1 MDSKEV
7 VIFWFR
13 RDLRLNDNRGLH
25 RALSSGYRVLPL
37 FIYDRE
43 ILLRLEPD
51 DARVSFIC
59 DRVAALH
66 AEIKE
71 AGGELLIR
79 FATAERVFMELP
91 SHYNI
96 KAVYTNRDY
105 EPYAIKRDAKV
116 EGVLKS
122 KGISFIT
129 SPDQLVFEPG
139 EVLKKDGKPYTVYTP
154 FSRRWLELFNSGMVS
169 EEPSVQLLGNLYRSD
184 DGSLPPEPHQIGFT
198 RSVMTVR
205 PFDLGHE
212 TISNYAARR
221 DFPDMEGTTALGP
234 HLRFGT
240 ISIRD
245 VFRRTEG
252 ISSTFTGELIW
263 REFFMHILSH
273 FPHVAGRSFRP
284 EFEKIEWLND
294 EEDFDRWCRGVTG
307 YPLVDAGMRELLA
320 TGTMHNRVRMVTAG
334 FLTKHLLCD
343 WQWGEAW
350 FASRLLDFELASNN
364 GNWQWAAGT
373 GCDAAP
379 YFRIFN
385 PVTQQKRFDPR
396 LEYIKKWVPEYGTD
410 EYPVAIVGHTM
421 ARERALRVYTNRR

>member
-122 KGISFIT
+122 KGISFIKRMESHIQCIRRFRGGGLSCST
-129 SPDQLVFEPG
+129 LEWFLKSPQ
-139 EVLKKDGKPYTVYTP
+139 
-154 FSRRWLELFNSGMVS
+154 FSCWGICT
-169 EEPSVQLLGNLYRSD
+169 G
-184 DGSLPPEPHQIGFT
+184 
-198 RSVMTVR
+198 VMTV
-205 PFDLGHE
+205 
-212 TISNYAARR
+212 
-221 DFPDMEGTTALGP
+221 
-234 HLRFGT
+234 
-240 ISIRD
+240 
-245 VFRRTEG
+245 VFRR
-252 ISSTFTGELIW
+252 
-263 REFFMHILSH
+263 
-273 FPHVAGRSFRP
+273 
-284 EFEKIEWLND
+284 
-294 EEDFDRWCRGVTG
+294 
-307 YPLVDAGMRELLA
+307 
-320 TGTMHNRVRMVTAG
+320 
-334 FLTKHLLCD
+334 
-343 WQWGEAW
+343 
-350 FASRLLDFELASNN
+350 SRIRLDLHGQS
-364 GNWQWAAGT
+364 
-373 GCDAAP
+373 
-379 YFRIFN
+379 
-385 PVTQQKRFDPR
+385 
-396 LEYIKKWVPEYGTD
+396 
-410 EYPVAIVGHTM
+410 
-421 ARERALRVYTNRR
+421 